1 MCIRDRVQRLPAEHI
16 ERDYLRLHEIHA
28 YLDGYEP
35 AHRPLAELLI
45 VTGLRGPAPGGE
57 SRSACASLCTLDAT
71 RC

>member
-1 MCIRDRVQRLPAEHI
+1 
-16 ERDYLRLHEIHA
+16 
-28 YLDGYEP
+28 
-35 AHRPLAELLI
+35 